1 MHCKKLFLKN
11 KKCNYFYNLRQSPNK
26 GYEMYDNEIIE
37 MEDFSFNH
45 YIHHFDEYD
54 NENMTYS
61 EEHGCIEIIDE
72 CIKETIEN

>member
-1 MHCKKLFLKN
+1 
-11 KKCNYFYNLRQSPNK
+11 
-26 GYEMYDNEIIE
+26 MYDNEIIE